1 MNELDFD
8 EEHQRELIKCVVV
21 GNSGVGKTRLICA
34 EALGVGM
41 KTQEANPRHVRH
53 VHYPTVFAIDQY
65 HVSAEIRDR
74 ANFTIDGVSVSL
86 RLWDTFGDHSMNR
99 RFAYQNAHVI
109 VLCFAINTPS
119 SFKDVNAVWYP
130 EIKKYCPRVPIIL
143 VGTKSD
149 WRSQL
154 NVSVVCQNTSLSKR
168 MRECFLVS
176 PDMGRQV
183 AKEIDAV
190 YYEASVVDMWGY
202 HDVFENAIRAALN
215 SRRQTRFW
223 SSHLKRVSQPRLQ
236 PPNLPPKPTLPNII
250 VPSSLFREN
259 LKTIFHSS
267 LCSDVVFLIGNQ
279 SIPAHAMLLA
289 AMSPTFAHLL
299 LGHELFGELIEEEK
313 LQKFLV
319 MGDKSVTSFQEG
331 DVMGEKAWLPRGF
344 TSINLSGMQCV
355 PTPGNKKHQLLVKLD
370 TFISH
375 SAFLL
380 VLDFLYS
387 GNLSV
392 SACTKELQ
400 DAALYLQLANLASY
414 VENVINNMAY
424 MNTEVYADINMRV
437 TSCARAFVGKE
448 CMSDVAFDLG
458 VVVVHAHKVM
468 LVSQSEM
475 LAAMFM
481 EGHFLEGG
489 RQSVRLRDTN
499 HDHFLALLEFLYTGR
514 CPNLFLDDALGVIAL
529 ANFFCLPRL
538 VASCE
543 QLVVKELQAS
553 MHSDELAVSESVIVS
568 MIEAELHNASQ
579 LQQWC
584 RTYISCNYNALCRKH
599 PKELKALNPDT
610 QKHLEQHRWPPVWY
624 ILEND
629 WYEKEKR
636 EQESRASKTAYSVD
650 LKAKRKRCHCL

>member
-1 MNELDFD
+1 
-8 EEHQRELIKCVVV
+8 
-21 GNSGVGKTRLICA
+21 
-34 EALGVGM
+34 
-41 KTQEANPRHVRH
+41 
-53 VHYPTVFAIDQY
+53 
-65 HVSAEIRDR
+65 
-74 ANFTIDGVSVSL
+74 
-86 RLWDTFGDHSMNR
+86 
-99 RFAYQNAHVI
+99 
-109 VLCFAINTPS
+109 
-119 SFKDVNAVWYP
+119 
-130 EIKKYCPRVPIIL
+130 
-143 VGTKSD
+143 
-149 WRSQL
+149 
-154 NVSVVCQNTSLSKR
+154 
-168 MRECFLVS
+168 
-176 PDMGRQV
+176 
-183 AKEIDAV
+183 
-190 YYEASVVDMWGY
+190 
-202 HDVFENAIRAALN
+202 
-215 SRRQTRFW
+215 
-223 SSHLKRVSQPRLQ
+223 
-236 PPNLPPKPTLPNII
+236 
-250 VPSSLFREN
+250 
-259 LKTIFHSS
+259 
-267 LCSDVVFLIGNQ
+267 
-279 SIPAHAMLLA
+279 
-289 AMSPTFAHLL
+289 MSPTFAHLL

-489 RQSVRLRDTN
+489 RQSVPIFGQHSFHSKN
-499 HDHFLALLEFLYTGR
+499 G
-514 CPNLFLDDALGVIAL
+514 
-529 ANFFCLPRL
+529 NFNIS
-538 VASCE
+538 VASNNFGGLN
-543 QLVVKELQAS
+543 QPLSPARTDLDLS
-553 MHSDELAVSESVIVS
+553 
-568 MIEAELHNASQ
+568 SQ
-579 LQQWC
+579 GKC
-584 RTYISCNYNALCRKH
+584 T
-599 PKELKALNPDT
+599 E
-610 QKHLEQHRWPPVWY
+610 
-624 ILEND
+624 
-629 WYEKEKR
+629 
-636 EQESRASKTAYSVD
+636 
-650 LKAKRKRCHCL
+650 